1 MLLWQVNFGLS
12 LSVWFL
18 PVLLFWLLAQICL
31 SSQPDTQ
38 DAQGGVWASTG
49 HWRMPGYPCL
59 AIPRTL
65 KEASGPPLATG
76 ECQVIPAWPF
86 PESLVS
92 SWSPTALSVKPD
104 AHPGFCSPAL
114 GWGPPSQI
122 LPAFVPS
129 HAVLRQGLAATA
141 RKLGVTPK
149 KAHAESQGSTCAHL
163 QRLFPGHSSAL
174 PLPRVCN
181 LLCGSRG
188 KTKFFTSD
196 STMIW
201 WPEAKTCALTSL
213 SNGYILKKRSFKR
226 SPVHLVAYW
235 KALVCSPYLRIPLH

>member
-49 HWRMPGYPCL
+49 HWRIPGYSCL
-59 AIPRTL
+59 AIPRVSGLLLVPNSTL
-65 KEASGPPLATG
+65 CQAGRSPWLLQPRSWLRTPFSDPSGL
-76 ECQVIPAWPF
+76 
-86 PESLVS
+86 
-92 SWSPTALSVKPD
+92 
-104 AHPGFCSPAL
+104 
-114 GWGPPSQI
+114 
-122 LPAFVPS
+122 VPS

-141 RKLGVTPK
+141 RKLGVTRK

-201 WPEAKTCALTSL
+201 WPEARTCALTSL

-226 SPVHLVAYW
+226 SPVHLLAYW